1 MGKGKRSKHMTARLR
16 VELETIT
23 KNMIHGLV
31 EGHENASD
39 KLAVVKDLHVRG
51 SGDGGRRPLK
61 RN

>member
-1 MGKGKRSKHMTARLR
+1 M
-16 VELETIT
+16 ELETIT

-61 RN
+61 